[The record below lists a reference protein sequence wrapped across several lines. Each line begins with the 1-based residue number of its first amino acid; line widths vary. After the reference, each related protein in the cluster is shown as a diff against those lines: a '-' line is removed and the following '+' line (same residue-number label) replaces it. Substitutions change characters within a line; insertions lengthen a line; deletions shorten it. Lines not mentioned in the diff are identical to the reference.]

1 LTAVPAGAALP
12 GIHVVATG
20 GTIAGAQVKP
30 GGHGYAAGSF
40 SVGDLVRAVPQ
51 LDGIARIEGEQLVN
65 IGSQDMNDR
74 VWLQLAR
81 RLHELARQPGIDG
94 IVVTHGTDT
103 MEETAY
109 FIELTVRAARPVV
122 FAGAMRPATALGAD
136 GPANLFDAVALAADP
151 AAAGRGVLVVHGG
164 AVFGARDVYKLHAN
178 RLDAFGAPGRGP
190 LGRVDGGRAIFH
202 APAAPSA
209 LRGAFDL
216 GPLTRLPTVFVLHAH
231 ANMDGTLVEAAVAA
245 GAQGLVIAG
254 VGNGNMTDP
263 ALDALEAAARKGV
276 AVVRSTRLPG
286 GVVLRNGEVDDD
298 ARGFVAAGE
307 LKPGKAR
314 VLLQLALL
322 GGRDP
327 SRLQALF
334 DSA

>member
-1 LTAVPAGAALP
+1 LTVLPALP

-20 GTIAGAQVKP
+20 GTIAGAQTMP

-40 SVGDLVRAVPQ
+40 SVSDLVGAVPD
-51 LDGIARIEGEQLVN
+51 LARIARVQGEQLVN

-74 VWLQLAR
+74 VWLHLAR
-81 RLHELARQPGIDG
+81 RLNELAIAPGIDG

-103 MEETAY
+103 MEETAF
-109 FIELTVRAARPVV
+109 FIELTVRSARPIV
-122 FAGAMRPATALGAD
+122 FTGAMRPATALSAD

-151 AAAGRGVLVVHGG
+151 AAAGRGVLVAHDG

-178 RLDAFGAPGRGP
+178 RLDAFGAPERGP
-190 LGRVDGGRAIFH
+190 LGRIDGGRATFH
-202 APAAPSA
+202 LPAAPA
-209 LRGAFDL
+209 TFRGAFDI
-216 GPLTRLPTVFVLHAH
+216 GSATRLPTVFVLHAH

-263 ALDALEAAARKGV
+263 ALDALEAAARQGV
-276 AVVRSTRLPG
+276 AVVRSTRLPE

-322 GGRDP
+322 TERDP
-327 SRLQALF
+327 KRLQALF
-334 DSA
+334 DSV